1 MAANGNEAVTL
12 EQLKMWADENG
23 SGFRVLESDED
34 VLSSSDPTGGYA
46 KCDFDISQIT
56 YDAKPLTEN
65 PKVGEFILNNKLY
78 MYQIVSVDKGL
89 NECSAFEVFRLNESL
104 DLESEVKSALTSL
117 TSEPSMLINLASS
130 SAADVLEESPKPG
143 VTGVLPISHGGTGV
157 TSLSTLAANMEG
169 YFDTG
174 LTVND
179 FSAGTGIYLGKGAH
193 GVTISLNA
201 TTLDDC
207 NSYVRSALTSLTDEP
222 SMLVNLNSAVS
233 ADVFEESPRPGVTGT
248 LPVVKGGTGVTSLS
262 SLANNLKSYLGSSF
276 KMYTGTKVISSG
288 GNWPAIFTSSQYRS
302 LTGHTFNQ
310 NNDVVL
316 VMNGDSDADMSAMYA
331 ATYRGSTGN
340 IGVQKAS
347 TQTPVRVQ
355 YLVVTPA

>member
-12 EQLKMWADENG
+12 AQLKMWADENG
-23 SGFRVLESDED
+23 SGFRVLESDET
-34 VLSSSDPTGGYA
+34 VLGSSDLTGGYA
-46 KCDFDISQIT
+46 KYDFDISQIT
-56 YDAKPLTEN
+56 YDSKPLTED
-65 PKVGEFILNNKLY
+65 PKVGEFILNKKFY
-78 MYQIVSVDKGL
+78 MHQIVSVDKEL
-89 NECSAFEVFRLNESL
+89 NECSTIEVFRLNESL
-104 DLESEVKSALTSL
+104 DLESGVESALTSL

-130 SAADVLEESPKPG
+130 SAADVFEESPKPG

-157 TSLSTLAANMEG
+157 TSLSTLAANIEG
-169 YFDTG
+169 YLDTG
-174 LTVND
+174 LTIND
-179 FSAGTGIYLGKGAH
+179 FSAGTGIYLSKGEH
-193 GVTISLNA
+193 GITINLNA

-222 SMLVNLNSAVS
+222 SMLVNLSSTTS

-248 LPVVKGGTGVTSLS
+248 LSVARGGTGVTSLS
-262 SLANNLKSYLGSSF
+262 SLANKLKSYLGSAYD
-276 KMYTGTKVISSG
+276 MYTGTKVINSG

-310 NNDVVL
+310 NNDIVL

-340 IGVQKAS
+340 IGVQKES

>member
-34 VLSSSDPTGGYA
+34 VLATSDPTGGYA
-46 KCDFDISQIT
+46 KADFDIAQIT
-56 YDAKPLTEN
+56 YDTKPLTED
-65 PKVGEFILNNKLY
+65 PKVGEFILKNNSSV
-78 MYQIVSVDKGL
+78 YQIVSVDKGL
-89 NECSAFEVFRLNESL
+89 NECSAFEVFRVNQSL
-104 DLESEVKSALTSL
+104 DLASEVKSALTSL

-130 SAADVLEESPKPG
+130 SAADVLEESPRPG
-143 VTGVLPISHGGTGV
+143 VTGTLPISHGGTGV
-157 TSLSTLAANMEG
+157 TSLSTLAANIEG
-169 YFDTG
+169 YLDTG
-174 LTVND
+174 LTIND
-179 FSAGTGIYLGKGAH
+179 FSAGTGIYLSKGAH
-193 GVTISLNA
+193 GITINLNA

-207 NSYVRSALTSLTDEP
+207 NSYVRSALTNLTDEP
-222 SMLVNLNSAVS
+222 SMLVNLSSTAS

-248 LPVVKGGTGVTSLS
+248 LSVARGGTGVTSLS
-262 SLANNLKSYLGSSF
+262 SLANNLKSYLGNAF
-276 KMYTGTKVISSG
+276 DMYIGTKVINSG

-310 NNDVVL
+310 NNDIVL
-316 VMNGDSDADMSAMYA
+316 VMNGDSDADMSAMYV
-331 ATYRGSTGN
+331 ATYRASTGN

-347 TQTPVRVQ
+347 SQVPVRVQ